1 METAPQGTFFGVS
14 VPKFNIWRQQTSIF
28 QYVAGYDQGGAT
40 PLLLSAVAL
49 LAVWIPARR
58 ATRVNPITALRFE

>member
-49 LAVWIPARR
+49 LGIPARR